1 MSKIIFFSG
10 AGVSADSGISTFR
23 DSDGLWENYKVEE
36 ICQAGCLSWNREET
50 LSFYDARRKDIQ
62 DKEPNLAHILIS
74 ELKNKYPKEIA
85 VITQNIDNMF
95 EKAGCQDILHL
106 HGFLQELRCESCGFI
121 KNIGYEKQKRDEQC
135 PTCKKPLRP
144 NIVFFGE
151 AAPMYEKLYK
161 ELEDC
166 EVLVCIGTSG
176 AVINVEMLCYYARYK
191 ILNNL
196 EPSAYINDSLF
207 DEVYYAKASEAIESI
222 VESVKK
228 FLPKD

>member
-1 MSKIIFFSG
+1 MAKIVFFSG

-23 DSDGLWENYKVEE
+23 DSDGLWENYRVEE
-36 ICQAGCLSWNREET
+36 ICQAGCLSWNREVT
-50 LSFYDARRKDIQ
+50 LNFYDSRRLDIKN
-62 DKEPNLAHILIS
+62 KEPNLAHILIS
-74 ELKNKYPKEIA
+74 ELKNKYPKSIA

-95 EKAGCQDILHL
+95 EKAGCQEILHL

-121 KNIGYEKQKRDEQC
+121 KNIGYEKQKREERC
-135 PTCKKPLRP
+135 PTCKNFLRP

-151 AAPMYEKLYK
+151 AAPMYEKLYQ

-166 EVLVCIGTSG
+166 EVFVCIGTSG
-176 AVINVEMLCYYARYK
+176 AVMNVGMLSQWAKYK

-196 EPSAYINDSLF
+196 EPNNLIDDSYF
-207 DEVYYAKASEAIESI
+207 DEVYYEKASEAIEKI
-222 VESVKK
+222 IASVKR